1 MPGTGVV
8 GTGISSPTALLQG
21 TLDAISQKKI
31 APFLS
36 DIVIKPSPTHWAL
49 QRSGKHIT
57 GAELVFP
64 LLTQEEPT
72 GGAFYGDQLLNTSV
86 IDSIQPANQVWRFY
100 YQACA
105 IPTTDIIIG
114 SGGASAI
121 DVVKAKMQVCAASLL
136 PKLARANWGIAPQ
149 NTALDIDNIP
159 AWIATQNNT
168 IAGINRSTTTA
179 WNPSPSVANGAG
191 ALTVI
196 NAEKVYQSIVFGYDE
211 PDTLI
216 LNNYDYGNFK
226 TQFTSNTSSSP
237 SIIQSVDNMSD
248 REPIQTS
255 IRYHFRFNNCT
266 VLADQYVSA
275 GIGYMWNSKYFWMN
289 YHAKAYYIIRPWL
302 MSSNQEVVSSRV
314 LVGQQLTNV
323 NPRTAAVITG
333 MT

>member
-1 MPGTGVV
+1 MAGVI
-8 GTGISSPTALLQG
+8 GTGISSPSALMQN

-49 QRSGKHIT
+49 QRSGKHVT
-57 GAELVFP
+57 GAELIFP

-72 GGAFYGDQLLNTSV
+72 GGAFWGDQLLNTSV
-86 IDSIQPANQVWRFY
+86 IDSIQPANQVWRAY
-100 YQACA
+100 YQSAA
-105 IPTTDIIIG
+105 IPTLDVILG

-149 NTALDIDNIP
+149 NTSIDIDNIP
-159 AWIATQNNT
+159 NWINSQGNT
-168 IAGINRSTTTA
+168 IAGISRATVTA
-179 WNPSPSVANGAG
+179 WNPSPSISNGAG

-196 NAEKVYQSIVFGYDE
+196 NAEKLYQSLVFGYDE

-226 TQFTSNTSSSP
+226 TQFTANVSSSP
-237 SIIQSVDNMSD
+237 SIINVVNNMSD
-248 REPIQTS
+248 KEPVQVS
-255 IRYHFRFNNCT
+255 LRYHFRFNNC
-266 VLADQYVSA
+266 VALADQYVTP
-275 GIGYMWNSKYFWMN
+275 GTGYMWNSKYMWMN
-289 YHAKAYYIIRPWL
+289 YHNKGYYIIRPWL
-302 MSSNQEVVSSRV
+302 MSTNQEVVSTRV
-314 LVGQQLTNV
+314 VVVQQLTNV
-323 NPRTAAVITG
+323 NPRTAATIYG

>member
-1 MPGTGVV
+1 MAGVIGTGV
-8 GTGISSPTALLQG
+8 SSPSALLVN

-57 GAELVFP
+57 GAELIFP

-72 GGAFYGDQLLNTSV
+72 GGAFWGDQLLNTSV
-86 IDSIQPANQVWRFY
+86 IDSIQPANQVWRAY
-100 YQACA
+100 YQSAA
-105 IPTTDIIIG
+105 IPTLDVILS

-149 NTALDIDNIP
+149 NSTIDIDNIP

-179 WNPSPSVANGAG
+179 WNPAASVSNGSG
-191 ALTVI
+191 ALTVP
-196 NAEKVYQSIVFGYDE
+196 NAEKLYQSLVFGYDE
-211 PDTLI
+211 PDTLV

-226 TQFTSNTSSSP
+226 TQFTANTSTQP
-237 SIIQSVDNMSD
+237 TIIQSINNMSD
-248 REPIQTS
+248 KEAVQTS
-255 IRYHFRFNNCT
+255 IRYHFRYNNCV
-266 VLADQYVSA
+266 VLADQYVTA
-275 GIGYMWNSKYFWMN
+275 GTGYMWNSKYQWMN
-289 YHAKAYYIIRPWL
+289 YHNRGYYIIRPWL
-302 MSSNQEVVSSRV
+302 MSSNQEVVSTRV
-314 LVGQQLTNV
+314 VVVEQLTNV
-323 NPRTAAVITG
+323 NPRTAGIITN